1 MPEQPHNSQRGFL
14 ITGTDT
20 GIGKTVVSAMLVDA
34 LEATYFKPVQ
44 AGLDEETDTEFVQ
57 RVTGLPSY
65 RFAPE
70 AYRLNT
76 PASPHLAAMI
86 DGIKI
91 EMQRLTLPE
100 TSHPLIVEGAGG
112 VMVPL
117 TNNIL
122 YIDIFKNWQL
132 PAIVCARTSLGT
144 INHTLLTIESLRRW
158 SITVHGVI
166 FVGDPHEE
174 NERIIP
180 KMGEVTNL
188 GRLPML
194 NSLDAASLRAAFQ
207 QHFNIEQFTGALT

>member
-1 MPEQPHNSQRGFL
+1 MHEQLNNGPNGFL

-34 LEATYFKPVQ
+34 LDATYFKPVQ
-44 AGLDEETDTEFVQ
+44 AGLDEETDTEFVR
-57 RVTGLPSY
+57 RVTGLPPC
-65 RFAPE
+65 RIAPE
-70 AYRLNT
+70 AYRLTT

-86 DGIKI
+86 DGVQI
-91 EMQRLTLPE
+91 EMPRLALPV
-100 TSHPLIVEGAGG
+100 TSRPLIVEGAGG

-117 TNNIL
+117 TADSL
-122 YIDIFKNWQL
+122 YIDMFRNWKL

-144 INHTLLTIESLRRW
+144 INHTLLTIESLRHR
-158 SITVHGVI
+158 SVEIHGVI

-180 KMGEVTNL
+180 IMGKVENL

-194 NSLDAASLRAAFQ
+194 DSLDVTSLRAAFQ
-207 QHFNIEQFTGALT
+207 QHFNIGQFTGAIK

>member
-1 MPEQPHNSQRGFL
+1 MREQPYNSPRGFL

-57 RVTGLPSY
+57 RVTDLPSH
-65 RFAPE
+65 RFVPE

-86 DGIKI
+86 DGIEI

-117 TNNIL
+117 TANIL

-158 SITVHGVI
+158 SIAVHGVI

-180 KMGEVTNL
+180 KMGKVTNL
-188 GRLPML
+188 GRVPML
-194 NSLDAASLRAAFQ
+194 DSLDAASLRAAFQ
-207 QHFNIEQFTGALT
+207 QHFNIEQFTGAPT